1 MCFAV
6 RGKYGFK
13 VTRGDP
19 HVKEV
24 ISVGTE
30 RLKKEKESESMK
42 KGQILEG
49 IVERVDFPNKGV
61 VKVREES
68 GEGAFCLVK
77 NVLPGQKVSFCV
89 QKKRNG
95 RAEGRLL
102 EVVEKAENEVESPCP
117 HFMLCGGC
125 LYHNLSYED
134 QCRLKQEQVKKLLDQ
149 VLDRQGAWE
158 FEAIKPSPEVYG
170 YRNKM
175 EFTFGDEVK
184 DGPLSVG
191 LHKRGGFYDIVTVS
205 GCMIMDEDY
214 RRILTAV
221 REYFEKLGLPFF
233 HRLRHT
239 GYLRHLLVRKGA
251 KTGEILVALVTTGG
265 VDSVAKKEKERDS
278 DAGTLADEMKERAC
292 GAGDSGYEAKETACG
307 VGDSGDEAKETACGT
322 GDFGDEV
329 KEAASG
335 MGSIGEKTKDVFSD
349 IDGFTKMLLS
359 LPLDGKIVG
368 ILHMVNDAVA
378 DVVRSDETRLLY
390 GRDYF
395 YEELLGLRF
404 RISAFSFFQ
413 TNSLGAEVL
422 YSTAREFI
430 GDLSSREEGVG
441 KPDKVVFDLY
451 SGTGTIAQLM
461 APMAKK
467 VVGVEIVEEAV
478 EAAREN
484 AALNGLDN
492 CEFIAGDV
500 LKVLDELEE
509 RPDFIILDPPRDG
522 VHPKALKKILAYGVE
537 QIVYISC
544 KPTSLARDLESF
556 LEEGYRVERA
566 VCCDMFPWTGN
577 VETIVSLSRIK

>member
-1 MCFAV
+1 
-6 RGKYGFK
+6 
-13 VTRGDP
+13 
-19 HVKEV
+19 
-24 ISVGTE
+24 
-30 RLKKEKESESMK
+30 MK
-42 KGQILEG
+42 KGQILER

-61 VKVREES
+61 VRVKEEN
-68 GEGAFCLVK
+68 GEEVCCLVK
-77 NVLPGQKVSFCV
+77 NVLPGQKISFCV

-117 HFMLCGGC
+117 HFASCGGC

-134 QCRLKQEQVKKLLDQ
+134 QCKLKQEQVKKLLDH
-149 VLDRQGAWE
+149 VLCRQDAWE
-158 FEAIKPSPEVYG
+158 FETIKPSPAVYG

-214 RRILTAV
+214 RRILTAT

-265 VDSVAKKEKERDS
+265 VDSVAEKD
-278 DAGTLADEMKERAC
+278 KERAS
-292 GAGDSGYEAKETACG
+292 AVKSYEE
-307 VGDSGDEAKETACGT
+307 GT
-322 GDFGDEV
+322 
-329 KEAASG
+329 
-335 MGSIGEKTKDVFSD
+335 EKVLSD
-349 IDGFTKMLLS
+349 IDGFAKMLLS

-368 ILHMVNDAVA
+368 IFHMVNDAVA

-395 YEELLGLRF
+395 CEELLGLRF

-430 GDLSSREEGVG
+430 GDLSSREESGG

-509 RPDFIILDPPRDG
+509 KPDFIILDPPRDG

-556 LEEGYRVERA
+556 LEEGYQVERA

-577 VETIVSLSRIK
+577 VETCVLLSRKKSGGKFTKIEVEIDLNEADTRECIGTATY